1 MPPPDPDPTPE
12 DPGAGT
18 ETGPGRVVRNRRN
31 RPVEVIVGHQVV
43 RIPPL
48 ATATV
53 PRAGDRDSAQLHEL
67 IRRGVLSLD
76 DPQPEPQAGTEDEAD
91 PEAGPQTSARRR
103 AAKTAKAARAARSA
117 KAAKSSRSGPPKKS
131 GQGPEPDGEAS
142 GPGQQ

>member
-1 MPPPDPDPTPE
+1 MPPPDPNPPRSSG
-12 DPGAGT
+12 DPGL
-18 ETGPGRVVRNRRN
+18 VVRNRHN
-31 RPVEVIVGHQVV
+31 RPVEVIVGGQVV
-43 RIPPL
+43 RIGPL

-117 KAAKSSRSGPPKKS
+117 KAAKSSMSGPPEKS